1 VTIVAQTSINIRTD
15 ELLKKQFDELCEQL
29 GLNLSVAIN
38 IIMKAAVRENRIPV
52 SLSLNTRVERPR
64 GLSDLTKEE
73 LHESF
78 ERAEA
83 EYEAGLCRPIDEVF
97 AELDRKYGL

>member
-15 ELLKKQFDELCEQL
+15 DLLKRQFDELCEQL
-29 GLNLSVAIN
+29 GLNLSAAIN

-52 SLSLNTRVERPR
+52 SLSLNSRVEMPR

-73 LHESF
+73 LYESF

-97 AELDRKYGL
+97 AELDKKYGL